1 MILLMTTEQVNPS
14 TSPQA
19 FATFVFLAEGEVCG
33 FLQTPLTAE
42 TMVAGLRSGDVSVV
56 EIATGT
62 TIPQLLSTW
71 DGENFIAPASQE

>member
-1 MILLMTTEQVNPS
+1 MILPMTTEQVNPS

-19 FATFVFLAEGEVCG
+19 FATFVFLAEGEVFG

-42 TMVAGLRSGDVSVV
+42 AMVAGLRSGDISVV